1 MNVADGKG
9 FTPLALVCSRG
20 HNTSI
25 PALLDSPNCE
35 LERANDAKH
44 TPLMLCCLAGNEEA
58 MNMLLSKGA
67 DASARGPEGK
77 TALILAVAA
86 GHVSLVKMLLA
97 ATKSKGVAEAQSVI
111 EQRDDLGQTALMHG
125 AAAGHATTVR
135 ALLLSGA
142 DRHAL
147 SRLGS
152 NLDRTA
158 LMTAFAEGHKAVM
171 DEFYDARST
180 LARQRPP
187 LLALEGS
194 EAKGLKLNTDDANVG
209 VGSIVI
215 DCGTGEFKVLALL
228 QFERVVVYELGIMK
242 WDKIDPELKKVQDV
256 VSQDV
261 GHPLDKEQMGTAF
274 KCVVGAIHAALE
286 KAKTKV
292 EGYDRV
298 TWTECYLSVT
308 GWFRQLAPKPKA
320 RATAFLNAVELSTS
334 HKLAELGMPIRLRWE
349 VTSGFAEAQY
359 EWKAVEYAV
368 RQSGLG
374 QPSLILSGGKGSVQV
389 TGLDASF
396 SFSAPLGDGE
406 AFVKQHAGARSAGVA
421 ACEQFYQETMPV
433 DKTLTTLFSQALEN
447 ADEATI
453 RVVAISGFYYAALAA
468 KLIVKDAPRYQY
480 LNAST
485 IAESLVAMRNAEETK
500 PADVAAAV
508 CFHLLLPATLR
519 TVGCNPMHP
528 GCNRFHS
535 YASRCASTSCCTNS
549 STRGTCTRWRS
560 SSLATGSSAA
570 VRRRRP
576 TAPHGPPAGGSTRS
590 ARCSRATSHRI
601 RTRASRA
608 TQCSPSRSCS
618 KSGGC
623 TSRSCGWP
631 AACAARAASC
641 SSRAPSTPLLRS
653 EPTTAPP
660 PRRARATSSRPR
672 GLVGPSCST
681 TAAAATA
688 PCCPSC

>member
-25 PALLDSPNCE
+25 PALLDSPSCE

-58 MNMLLSKGA
+58 MDMLLSKGA
-67 DASARGPEGK
+67 DASARGPEGR
-77 TALILAVAA
+77 TALMLAVAA
-86 GHVSLVKMLLA
+86 GHVSLVKMLVA

-125 AAAGHATTVR
+125 SAAGHATTVR

-142 DRHAL
+142 DRHAV

-152 NLDRTA
+152 NLGRTA

-261 GHPLDKEQMGTAF
+261 GHPLDEERMGTAF

-298 TWTECYLSVT
+298 TWTECYLSVSE
-308 GWFRQLAPKPKA
+308 WFRQLAPRPKA
-320 RATAFLNAVELSTS
+320 RASALLTYGYSL
-334 HKLAELGMPIRLRWE
+334 HHIRL
-349 VTSGFAEAQY
+349 
-359 EWKAVEYAV
+359 
-368 RQSGLG
+368 
-374 QPSLILSGGKGSVQV
+374 QP
-389 TGLDASF
+389 
-396 SFSAPLGDGE
+396 P
-406 AFVKQHAGARSAGVA
+406 
-421 ACEQFYQETMPV
+421 
-433 DKTLTTLFSQALEN
+433 
-447 ADEATI
+447 
-453 RVVAISGFYYAALAA
+453 
-468 KLIVKDAPRYQY
+468 
-480 LNAST
+480 
-485 IAESLVAMRNAEETK
+485 
-500 PADVAAAV
+500 
-508 CFHLLLPATLR
+508 
-519 TVGCNPMHP
+519 
-528 GCNRFHS
+528 
-535 YASRCASTSCCTNS
+535 
-549 STRGTCTRWRS
+549 
-560 SSLATGSSAA
+560 
-570 VRRRRP
+570 
-576 TAPHGPPAGGSTRS
+576 
-590 ARCSRATSHRI
+590 SH
-601 RTRASRA
+601 T
-608 TQCSPSRSCS
+608 
-618 KSGGC
+618 
-623 TSRSCGWP
+623 
-631 AACAARAASC
+631 
-641 SSRAPSTPLLRS
+641 
-653 EPTTAPP
+653 
-660 PRRARATSSRPR
+660 
-672 GLVGPSCST
+672 
-681 TAAAATA
+681 ATA
-688 PCCPSC
+688 LIA